1 MKYPKPKKWYPLHPE
16 KYLGDVSN
24 IITRSSWEVK
34 FLNWCDSNSSVISY
48 SSEETIVPYRSPVDQ
63 KVHRYY
69 LDAKIKVK
77 TADGILKTY
86 LVEIKPFV
94 QTLPPQKP
102 KRQSKGYLKECATFM
117 VNQSKWEA
125 AEIWAKDRGWE
136 FIILT
141 EKQLF

>member
-1 MKYPKPKKWYPLHPE
+1 MKYPKPKKWHPLHPE